1 MRTCFYCTLIFIS
14 AAAFGQDTNF
24 ATGPQYLI
32 TTGSPM
38 FARPISTP
46 TLSFASPPV
55 EVGAD
60 NATAR
65 LTAGAENQTVLLPPA
80 DTLPQ
85 VDFFYFYYGPPPL
98 TVIEISFAEPSSA
111 HRELPDSILDTGVWE
126 LTGVQ
131 ALRERGYGVTLPEA
145 AAYSRAHIRHATHFY
160 TNADVDRL
168 HGAS

>member
-1 MRTCFYCTLIFIS
+1 MRTCIYCTLIFIS

-46 TLSFASPPV
+46 TLSFASPPL

-85 VDFFYFYYGPPPL
+85 VDFFYFYYGQPPL
-98 TVIEISFAEPSSA
+98 SVIEISFAEPSSA
-111 HRELPDSILDTGVWE
+111 HRELPASILDSGVWE

-145 AAYSRAHIRHATHFY
+145 AAYGRAHIRHATHVY